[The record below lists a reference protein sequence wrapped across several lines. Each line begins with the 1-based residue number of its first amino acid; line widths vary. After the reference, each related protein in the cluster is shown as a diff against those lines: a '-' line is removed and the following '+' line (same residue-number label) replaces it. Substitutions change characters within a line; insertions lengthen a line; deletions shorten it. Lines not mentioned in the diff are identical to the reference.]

1 MSPGSGQ
8 VLVDTHLLIW
18 ASEGSPRLP
27 ERAATVLLDAAPVFS
42 AAAIWEIAIKFAR
55 HRPDFDTDPWVM
67 RQALLEVGFEELPIA
82 GHHAAEVARLPSH
95 HGDPF
100 DRLMI
105 AQARVEGLPF
115 LTADAPLAAYGAP
128 VELV

>member
-1 MSPGSGQ
+1 MTDRPGR

-27 ERAATVLLDAAPVFS
+27 ARAASVLLEAVPVFS
-42 AAAIWEIAIKFAR
+42 AASIWEIAIKFAR
-55 HRPDFDTDPWVM
+55 RRPDFDTDPWVM
-67 RQALLEVGFEELPIA
+67 RLALLDVDFEELPIA
-82 GHHAAEVARLPSH
+82 GHHGAEVARLPSH

-115 LTADAPLAAYGAP
+115 LTADAPLAAYGPP
-128 VELV
+128 VELA